1 MLIIPAIDLRNGNVV
16 RLFQGNFD
24 KETIFSSQPD
34 EVAIRWQSYG
44 AKFIHIVDLD
54 GARIGKSTNIES
66 IKSIVKSIQI
76 PVELGGGIRTLVD
89 IEKILAMGVNRVIL
103 GSAAVQSPVLV
114 REACRLF
121 NERIVIG
128 IDARDGIVATDGW
141 ETSGKISAIDLA
153 KKMKGFGIKRIVYT
167 DISRDG
173 TGEGVNI
180 SSALELAK
188 ATGLKIIVSGGVGN
202 LDDIREIKKHEREG
216 IEGVIIGKALYT
228 NSLDLEAAINIAEKG
243 C

>member
-141 ETSGKISAIDLA
+141 EASGKISAIDLA
-153 KKMKGFGIKRIVYT
+153 KKMKGFGIKRIIYT

-180 SSALELAK
+180 NSALELAK
-188 ATGLKIIVSGGVGN
+188 ETGLKVIVSGGVGN

>member
-16 RLFQGNFD
+16 RLFQGNFE
-24 KETIFSSQPD
+24 KETIFSSQAD

-44 AKFIHIVDLD
+44 AKLLHVVDLD
-54 GARIGKSTNIES
+54 GARIGKSTNVES
-66 IKSIVKSIQI
+66 IKQLVKAIQI
-76 PVELGGGIRTLVD
+76 PVELGGGIRTLID
-89 IEKILAMGVNRVIL
+89 IEKTLAYGVSRVIL

-114 REACRLF
+114 REACKLHG
-121 NERIVIG
+121 EKIVIG
-128 IDARDGIVATDGW
+128 IDARDGIVATNGW
-141 ETSGKISAIDLA
+141 AEASKMTAIDLA
-153 KKMKGFGIKRIVYT
+153 KKMKGFGIKRIIYT

-180 SSALELAK
+180 DSALELAK
-188 ATGLKIIVSGGVGN
+188 ATGLKVIVSGGVGN

>member
-89 IEKILAMGVNRVIL
+89 IEKILALGVNRVIL
-103 GSAAVQSPVLV
+103 GSAAVRNPVLV
-114 REACRLF
+114 REACKLLGDQ
-121 NERIVIG
+121 IVVG
-128 IDARDGIVATDGW
+128 IDARDGIVAVDGW
-141 ETSGKISAIDLA
+141 EASGKISAIDLA

-188 ATGLKIIVSGGVGN
+188 ATGLKVIVSGGVGN

>member
-188 ATGLKIIVSGGVGN
+188 ATGLKVIVSGGVGN

>member
-66 IKSIVKSIQI
+66 IKIIVKSIQI

-89 IEKILAMGVNRVIL
+89 IEKLLALGINRVIL
-103 GSAAVQSPVLV
+103 GSAAVKNPVLV

-128 IDARDGIVATDGW
+128 IDARDGIVAVDGW
-141 ETSGKISAIDLA
+141 EASGKISAIDLA

-202 LDDIREIKKHEREG
+202 LDDIREIKKHEHEG

-228 NSLDLEAAINIAEKG
+228 NLLDLEAAINIAEKG

>member
-44 AKFIHIVDLD
+44 AKFLHIVDLD

-66 IKSIVKSIQI
+66 IKSIVKAIQI

-121 NERIVIG
+121 NERIVVG

-188 ATGLKIIVSGGVGN
+188 ATGLKVIVSGGVGN